1 MLMTLFTL
9 CPWTMALSGGFTDA
23 HLLELCSQLLSSLNV
38 AVTDEV
44 LATCYAI
51 IQKGGHPSTLFAP
64 PPSSFK
70 STTSVPAPAAP
81 ASATVAAATASASLA
96 QLRKT
101 LADGA
106 NAAHVA
112 RPSAAV
118 TAVQQGAA
126 TAEDSFAVL
135 MARTSALQQKLMTPV
150 TTTVGPGSSSSAGA
164 DALANLQRLQAQLAK
179 P

>member
-1 MLMTLFTL
+1 M
-9 CPWTMALSGGFTDA
+9 
-23 HLLELCSQLLSSLNV
+23 
-38 AVTDEV
+38 TDEV

-51 IQKGGHPSTLFAP
+51 IQKGGHPSVLFAP
-64 PPSSFK
+64 APSSLK
-70 STTSVPAPAAP
+70 STAATVPASTTA
-81 ASATVAAATASASLA
+81 AAATATASLA

-106 NAAHVA
+106 NAAQVA

-118 TAVQQGAA
+118 AAVQHGAA
-126 TAEDSFAVL
+126 AAEDSFAVL
-135 MARTSALQQKLMTPV
+135 MARTSALQQKLLTPA
-150 TTTVGPGSSSSAGA
+150 TTTLTTGSSSNSAGA